1 MTTLL
6 KKIIDNKIMEI
17 REKKKQVV
25 NFGGALIHPGTE
37 GMVIIAEIKLA
48 TPIGG
53 ILGQATEVVKRALAY
68 ELAGADLISVV
79 VDRKYFHGNINFIT
93 DIKKKVDLPVLM
105 KDFILDPYQIFE
117 AKFVG
122 ADGILLIAKLLTK
135 KKLQEFVLLS
145 KSIGV
150 EPVVEIENEFE
161 LDKALATKA
170 LCIAVNARDL
180 TDFQVDINRACKLMR
195 LIPQNKLALGFS
207 GVKGRR
213 EVEKY
218 KEAGAK
224 AILVGT
230 ALMRNNNIGRFI
242 TRLKGVS

>member
-6 KKIIDNKIMEI
+6 KQIIDNKIIEI
-17 REKKKQVV
+17 REKKEQKI
-25 NFGGALIHPGTE
+25 NFAGALIKSRTG

-48 TPIGG
+48 TPISG

-79 VDRKYFHGNINFIT
+79 VDRKYFHGDINFISE
-93 DIKKKVDLPVLM
+93 IKKKITLPVLM

-150 EPVVEIENEFE
+150 EPVVEIADE
-161 LDKALATKA
+161 LELEKALATEA
-170 LCIAVNARDL
+170 LCIAVNARNL
-180 TDFQVDINRACKLMR
+180 TNFKVDINRACQLMR
-195 LIPQNKLALGFS
+195 LIPKKRLVLGFS

-213 EVEKY
+213 EAEKY
-218 KEAGAK
+218 HNAGAK

-230 ALMRNNNIGRFI
+230 ALMRKNNIGRFI
-242 TRLKGVS
+242 TKLKGEN